1 MTDGLKVRGDAIRLG
16 GAPDRFEVDEH
27 GWLSGVRR
35 VPSPN
40 FDSRPEGSAID
51 LLVVHAIS
59 LPPEQFGGPG
69 IEQLFTNTLDPREH
83 PYYEGIHALRVS
95 SHLLVRRTG
104 EVLQFVPTLARAWH
118 AGVSAFSGKSRC
130 NDFSLGIELEGSD
143 AQPFEAV
150 QYRVLAALIASLARR
165 HPLADVVGHSDVAP
179 GRKTDPGPHFD
190 WAMLV
195 EELSAP
201 R

>member
-1 MTDGLKVRGDAIRLG
+1 MTDSLKLRGQTVRLADAPEQFRCD
-16 GAPDRFEVDEH
+16 AQ

-35 VPSPN
+35 LPSPN
-40 FDSRPEGSAID
+40 FDSRPEGSVID

-104 EVLQFVPTLARAWH
+104 EVLQFVSSLERAWH
-118 AGVSAFSGKSRC
+118 AGVSAFSGKTRC

-143 AQPFEAV
+143 AQPFEPI

-190 WAMLV
+190 WGKLV